1 MPKSKSPAPSSLF
14 APPPDE
20 DSKVVQ
26 EPPKPDS
33 ETTQL
38 LRVVL
43 TDDEIREK
51 SRALADKATELNQ
64 LEEDKKRASSHF
76 GAEVKA
82 ARGEITRLSQFIT
95 SGYEL
100 REVRCEVWYHKPK
113 PGQKTTIRTDTGETV
128 NVQTMTSMEMQMRL
142 PIAEEAEADA
152 EPAKA

>member
-1 MPKSKSPAPSSLF
+1 MPKQKSDGPSSLF
-14 APPPDE
+14 APTSGE
-20 DSKVVQ
+20 DS
-26 EPPKPDS
+26 PKPDQ

-43 TDDEIREK
+43 TDEEIREK

-128 NVQTMTSMEMQMRL
+128 NIQTMTSMEMQMRL
-142 PIAEEAEADA
+142 PIQEEANA
-152 EPAKA
+152 EPVKE

>member
-1 MPKSKSPAPSSLF
+1 MPKNKPDGSSSLF
-14 APPPDE
+14 APSPGE
-20 DSKVVQ
+20 DS
-26 EPPKPDS
+26 PKPDS
-33 ETTQL
+33 KSTQL

-43 TDDEIREK
+43 TDEEIREK

-82 ARGEITRLSQFIT
+82 ARGEITRLSQFIS

-100 REVRCEVWYHKPK
+100 REVRCEVFYHKPK

-128 NVQTMTSMEMQMRL
+128 NIQTMTSMEMQMRL
-142 PIAEEAEADA
+142 PIQEETDTESV
-152 EPAKA
+152 KA

>member
-1 MPKSKSPAPSSLF
+1 MPKSKPDASSLF
-14 APPPDE
+14 ALPPDE
-20 DSKVVQ
+20 DS
-26 EPPKPDS
+26 PKPDS

-43 TDDEIREK
+43 TDEEIREK
-51 SRALADKATELNQ
+51 SRALADKATELNR

-113 PGQKTTIRTDTGETV
+113 PGLKLTIRTDTEEIVSTG
-128 NVQTMTSMEMQMRL
+128 TMNSAEMQMRL
-142 PIAEEAEADA
+142 PIAEEESAANA
-152 EPAKA
+152 

>member
-1 MPKSKSPAPSSLF
+1 MPKNKSDGPSSLF
-14 APPPDE
+14 ATPDS
-20 DSKVVQ
+20 DSTEVVQ

-43 TDDEIREK
+43 TDEEIREK

-100 REVRCEVWYHKPK
+100 RDVRCEVFYHAPK

-142 PIAEEAEADA
+142 PIMTEETDA
-152 EPAKA
+152 EPEMA